1 MFKKKIKFMNSDLY
15 SINSKPLISIVMNCF
30 NGEKYLSDSLESIQK
45 QTYKNWELIFWDNF
59 STDKSKEIFKSFE
72 DKRFKYYS
80 ALEHTSLSKARNL
93 AISECKGDFIA
104 FLDVDDWWSL
114 NKLELQIKLFTDPSV
129 QLVYGNFLV
138 NNFKKKSVI
147 YGIPAKK
154 IKPNKKAIMYDFN
167 LPSGYIL
174 DYLIKEYV
182 VGMMTIM
189 IRKEIFSDY
198 KYQFN
203 ENISILCDLDLV
215 LKISSKFKVSCC
227 NNIIAHKRLHGEN
240 TFNKDKEKILD
251 QFNKIYDYLYSNP
264 NIFKRESVKIFK
276 DRILNETFIYNI
288 GKYSI
293 HKKILFFFL
302 KLSFK
307 YKLRFIKLMYLKLI

>member
-1 MFKKKIKFMNSDLY
+1 MISD
-15 SINSKPLISIVMNCF
+15 IHTIDSKPLISIVMNCF

-45 QTYKNWELIFWDNF
+45 QTYKNWELIFWDNL
-59 STDKSKEIFKSFE
+59 STDKSKEVFESFE

-80 ALEHTSLSKARNL
+80 AIEHTTLTKARNYAL
-93 AISECKGDFIA
+93 SKCKGEFIA

-114 NKLELQIKLFTDPSV
+114 NKLELQIKLFADPSV

-147 YGIPAKK
+147 YGIPARK
-154 IKPNKKAIMYDFN
+154 IKPNKKAIMYNFD

-189 IRKEIFSDY
+189 IRKEIFLNY

-215 LKISSKFKVSCC
+215 LKISSKFKIDCC
-227 NNIIAHKRLHGEN
+227 NVIIAHKRLHSDN
-240 TFNKDKEKILD
+240 TFNKNKNEILE
-251 QFNKIYDYLYSNP
+251 QYTEIYNYLYNKP
-264 NIFKRESVKIFK
+264 DIFKRKSVDFFK
-276 DRILNETFIYNI
+276 DRILYESLIYHISKN
-288 GKYSI
+288 SI
-293 HKKILFFFL
+293 LKTIYIFL
-302 KLSFK
+302 KLSLK
-307 YKLRFIKLMYLKLI
+307 YKLRFIKLIYLKLI

>member
-1 MFKKKIKFMNSDLY
+1 MTSGVT

-45 QTYKNWELIFWDNF
+45 QTYKNWELIFWDNL
-59 STDKSKEIFKSFE
+59 SNDKSKKIFESFE
-72 DKRFKYYS
+72 DKRFRYYS
-80 ALEHTSLSKARNL
+80 AIEHTTLTKARNL
-93 AISECKGDFIA
+93 ALSKCKGDFIA

-114 NKLELQIKLFTDPSV
+114 NKLELQIKLFADPYV

-147 YGIPAKK
+147 YGIPARK
-154 IKPNKKAIMYDFN
+154 IKPNKKAIMYNFN

-189 IRKEIFSDY
+189 IRKEIFSNY

-215 LKISSKFKVSCC
+215 LKISSKFKIECC
-227 NNIIAHKRLHGEN
+227 NVIIAHKRLHGNN
-240 TFNKDKEKILD
+240 TFNKNKEEILEQYTKIH
-251 QFNKIYDYLYSNP
+251 NYLYNKP
-264 NIFKRESVKIFK
+264 DTFKRKSVVFFK
-276 DRILNETFIYNI
+276 ERILYESLIYNI
-288 GKYSI
+288 SKYSI
-293 HKKILFFFL
+293 LKIIYFFL
-302 KLSFK
+302 KLSLK
-307 YKLRFIKLMYLKLI
+307 YKLRFIKLIYLKLI

>member
-1 MFKKKIKFMNSDLY
+1 MTSGVN

-45 QTYKNWELIFWDNF
+45 QTYKNWELIFWDNL
-59 STDKSKEIFKSFE
+59 SNDKSKKIFESFE
-72 DKRFKYYS
+72 DKRFRYYS
-80 ALEHTSLSKARNL
+80 AIEHTTLTKARNL
-93 AISECKGDFIA
+93 ALSKCKGDFIA

-114 NKLELQIKLFTDPSV
+114 NKLELQIKLFADPYV

-147 YGIPAKK
+147 YGIPARK
-154 IKPNKKAIMYDFN
+154 IKPNKKAIMYNFN

-189 IRKEIFSDY
+189 IRKEIFSNY

-215 LKISSKFKVSCC
+215 LKISSKFKIECC
-227 NNIIAHKRLHGEN
+227 NTIIAHKRLHGDN
-240 TFNKDKEKILD
+240 TFNKNKEEILEQYTKIH
-251 QFNKIYDYLYSNP
+251 NYLYNKP
-264 NIFKRESVKIFK
+264 NTFKRKSVVFFK
-276 DRILNETFIYNI
+276 ERILYESLIYNI
-288 GKYSI
+288 SKYSI
-293 HKKILFFFL
+293 LKIIYFFL
-302 KLSFK
+302 KLSLK
-307 YKLRFIKLMYLKLI
+307 YKLRFIRLIYLKLI

>member
-1 MFKKKIKFMNSDLY
+1 MTSGVS

-45 QTYKNWELIFWDNF
+45 QTYKNWELIFWDNL
-59 STDKSKEIFKSFE
+59 STDKSKAIFESFE
-72 DKRFKYYS
+72 DKRFRYYS
-80 ALEHTSLSKARNL
+80 AIEHTTLTKARNFAL
-93 AISECKGDFIA
+93 SKCKGDFIA

-114 NKLELQIKLFTDPSV
+114 NKLELQLKMFADPLV
-129 QLVYGNFLV
+129 QIVYGNFLV

-147 YGIPAKK
+147 YGIPARK
-154 IKPNKKAIMYDFN
+154 IKPNKKAIMYNFN

-189 IRKEIFSDY
+189 IRKEIFLNY

-215 LKISSKFKVSCC
+215 LKISSKFKIECC
-227 NNIIAHKRLHGEN
+227 NIIIAHKRLHGDN
-240 TFNKDKEKILD
+240 TFNKNKEDILEQYTKIH
-251 QFNKIYDYLYSNP
+251 NYLYSKP
-264 NIFKRESVKIFK
+264 DTFKRKSVVFFK
-276 DRILNETFIYNI
+276 DRILYESLIYNI
-288 GKYSI
+288 SKYSI
-293 HKKILFFFL
+293 LKIIYFFL
-302 KLSFK
+302 KLSLK
-307 YKLRFIKLMYLKLI
+307 YKLRFIKLIYLKLI

>member
-1 MFKKKIKFMNSDLY
+1 MKKISV
-15 SINSKPLISIVMNCF
+15 IVNCH
-30 NGEKYLSDSLESIQK
+30 NGEKYLSQCILSIIN
-45 QTYKNWELIFWDNF
+45 QTYSNLEIIIFDNF
-59 STDKSKEIFKSFE
+59 SSDKSKNIIDNFNDERI
-72 DKRFKYYS
+72 KYYKS
-80 ALEHTSLSKARNL
+80 STKLSLYKARNE
-93 AISECKGDFIA
+93 AIKKVTGEFIA

-147 YGIPAKK
+147 YGIPARK

-198 KYQFN
+198 KYRDKKN
-203 ENISILCDLDLV
+203 SSIV
-215 LKISSKFKVSCC
+215 SISSVSSLEGNKGISLYSSSKAAS
-227 NNIIAHKRLHGEN
+227 NNLVKCYAKELAIKKIRINSIIIRHTIEGMGKKINKKL
-240 TFNKDKEKILD
+240 NKDQINELLKKHPLGFGGHRD
-251 QFNKIYDYLYSNP
+251 
-264 NIFKRESVKIFK
+264 V
-276 DRILNETFIYNI
+276 LNA
-288 GKYSI
+288 
-293 HKKILFFFL
+293 
-302 KLSFK
+302 
-307 YKLRFIKLMYLKLI
+307 